1 MESLK
6 IMQSIGTF
14 IIVVY
19 MLSMRT
25 EASESIDNGS
35 NSSLDTKNLLKRN
48 GEAADQQSSVDA
60 NTQALWEAYWKQYP
74 ENAWDATPNYYNKGK
89 RGN

>member
-1 MESLK
+1 
-6 IMQSIGTF
+6 
-14 IIVVY
+14 
-19 MLSMRT
+19 MLSIRT
-25 EASESIDNGS
+25 EGNKSTDSESDI
-35 NSSLDTKNLLKRN
+35 SLDNKNLLKRN
-48 GEAADQQSSVDA
+48 GEATDQQSSVDA

>member
-1 MESLK
+1 
-6 IMQSIGTF
+6 MQSIGTF

-25 EASESIDNGS
+25 EANESIDNGS